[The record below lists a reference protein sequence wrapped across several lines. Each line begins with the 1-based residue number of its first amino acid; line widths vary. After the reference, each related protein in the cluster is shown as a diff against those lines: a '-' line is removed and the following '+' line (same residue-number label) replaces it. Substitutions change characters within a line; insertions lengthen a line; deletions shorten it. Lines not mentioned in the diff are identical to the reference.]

1 MRKVL
6 ILVAALG
13 FAGSAAA
20 ADIGLIKVA
29 KGSVEI
35 QRGASKVP
43 AKVGT
48 GVQTAD
54 VVVTG
59 ADGSA
64 GITFTDN
71 SLVSVGP
78 NSVFSI
84 DKYSFDS
91 TTHAGQFE
99 GNLKQGRLAA
109 VWARWSA
116 SPDR

>member
-35 QRGASKVP
+35 QRGASKLP

-48 GVQTAD
+48 G
-54 VVVTG
+54 
-59 ADGSA
+59 
-64 GITFTDN
+64 
-71 SLVSVGP
+71 
-78 NSVFSI
+78 
-84 DKYSFDS
+84 
-91 TTHAGQFE
+91 E
-99 GNLKQGRLAA
+99 
-109 VWARWSA
+109 
-116 SPDR
+116 